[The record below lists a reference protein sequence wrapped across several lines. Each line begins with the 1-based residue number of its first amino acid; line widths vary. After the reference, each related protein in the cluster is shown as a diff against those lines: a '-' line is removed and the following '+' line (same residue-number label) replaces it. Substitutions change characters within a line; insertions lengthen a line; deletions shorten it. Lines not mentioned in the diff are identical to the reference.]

1 MSIPPLREMIARVV
15 AEPSVSSVNPD
26 FDQGNLA
33 VIGHLAEWLEALGFR
48 IDIQN
53 LPGHANKAN
62 LIATLGPEADDG
74 LVLSGHTDTVPCDP
88 ELWRSDPFTL
98 TEREGRLYGLGSA
111 DMKSF
116 LPLVIQAV
124 REMQA
129 TRLRRPLVI
138 LATADEE
145 SSMDGAQALVDA
157 GRRLGRYAVIG
168 EPTSL
173 RPIRMHKGIVMDRV
187 TLRGRAGHSSNPA
200 LGVSALEGMHAV
212 IGAILEWRTRMQTEH
227 RNPAFEVPFP
237 TLNLGHIHGGDNP
250 NRICGH
256 CELHYDLRLLP
267 GMDNDA
273 VRADLLEY
281 LQHTLGDSE
290 LRLANDA
297 LFAGIPPFETPADSA
312 VVRACEELTGHSSGA
327 VAFATEGP
335 FFRQLDIE
343 TVVCG
348 PGNIDQAHQPDEYIA
363 IDQLHPCMEMVQGLV
378 TRFCLSEPVIESG
391 DSERVALRSR
401 PV

>member
-1 MSIPPLREMIARVV
+1 MVIPSLREMIARVV
-15 AEPSVSSVNPD
+15 AEPSVSSVHPG
-26 FDQGNLA
+26 FDQGNRA
-33 VIGHLAEWLEALGFR
+33 VIAHLAEWLEALGFR
-48 IDIQN
+48 IEIQD
-53 LPGHANKAN
+53 LPGHADKAN
-62 LIATLGPEADDG
+62 LIATLGPDG
-74 LVLSGHTDTVPCDP
+74 DEGLIFSGHTDTVPCDP
-88 ELWRSDPFTL
+88 ALWRSDPFTL
-98 TEREGRLYGLGSA
+98 TERDGRLYGLGSA

-116 LPLVIQAV
+116 LPLVIETV
-124 REMQA
+124 RGM
-129 TRLRRPLVI
+129 RLRDLRRPLVV

-173 RPIRMHKGIVMDRV
+173 RPIRMHKGILMDRI
-187 TLRGRAGHSSNPA
+187 TLTGRAGHSSNPA
-200 LGVSALEGMHAV
+200 LGVSALEGMHTV
-212 IGAILEWRTRMQTEH
+212 IAAILEWRSTIQAAN
-227 RNPAFEVPFP
+227 RNPAFEVPVP

-267 GMDNDA
+267 GMDNEA
-273 VRADLLEY
+273 MRADLLAH
-281 LQHTLGDSE
+281 LRRTLGASE
-290 LRLANDA
+290 LRLAMDA

-312 VVRACEELTGHSSGA
+312 IVRACEELTGRASGA

-348 PGNIDQAHQPDEYIA
+348 PGNIDQAHQPDEYLA
-363 IDQLHPCMEMVQGLV
+363 IDQLQPCMDMVDGLV
-378 TRFCLSEPVIESG
+378 RRFCL
-391 DSERVALRSR
+391 R
-401 PV
+401 